1 MFPWRYGA
9 VCLIL
14 ALQAGVSR
22 AADEGKS
29 SERRSVY
36 SGAPVELTKAPNGA
50 IVNKAIFDNADLT
63 RHSGETTY
71 KLLDGVHIMADTP
84 YVSAFIEGTDGV
96 IVWDTGF
103 GKADGVYYRNE
114 IRKVTQKPIKA
125 VIYSSSHAVLG
136 TSTLIAGET
145 GVKII
150 GRESLRAAVPAGGAE
165 DAFAEAEPIRSAR
178 NAERIEMLLPRQGQ
192 DAAYGFAPAIRE
204 NGFVP
209 IDTPITQDGQ
219 EMTIA
224 GMRVQ
229 FFTRGSVGD
238 DVTLLVWLP
247 DKKLALASVLL
258 PMMPSFY
265 APDGTGFRDPRRWAE
280 AAAAIR
286 DLAPDYL
293 INQYGVP
300 LTGKEKI
307 RRALNDYIDFCNLV
321 MDQTLRGILHGRG
334 PEDLRDFVQLPPH
347 LLQSPWLFESYGLLQ
362 WNPPYI
368 MNRALGWWDGDAASL
383 VRPAPK
389 EISERLV
396 PALGGRAKVL
406 ALARKAGDEKQYA
419 WALELVNYVYR
430 IDPQDAAARKLK
442 AELLRRSAQAST
454 SMLARS
460 IMLSQALALEEK
472 IRLPRLIAPEASE
485 IAADPAKFVRMY
497 RVRIDPIKAKDADS
511 VVQFTFTDG
520 RKQSVAMHIRHG
532 VVEYVE
538 NPAGYYRPADLIIE
552 LSGDAW
558 AKLYR
563 NEATL
568 SDLVKARRVKVT
580 GDAGKADAQLAF
592 FDSFDAERNQLV
604 PSAH

>member
-1 MFPWRYGA
+1 MFHWRHR
-9 VCLIL
+9 VCLVL
-14 ALQAGVSR
+14 VLQAGMSG
-22 AADEGKS
+22 AADDARS
-29 SERRSVY
+29 SARTSVY
-36 SGAPVELTKAPNGA
+36 AGAPVEHMKAPNGA
-50 IVNKAIFDNADLT
+50 IVNKAIFDNADLV

-84 YVSAFIEGTDGV
+84 YVSAFIEGPDGV

-103 GKADGVYYRNE
+103 GKADGTYYKSE
-114 IRKVTQKPIKA
+114 IRKITQKPIKA
-125 VIYSSSHAVLG
+125 VIYSSSHPVLG
-136 TSTLIAGET
+136 TSALIAGEA

-150 GRESLRAAVPAGGAE
+150 GREPQRGAVPVGGAE
-165 DAFAEAEPIRSAR
+165 DAFVEADPVRAAR
-178 NAERIEMLLPRQGQ
+178 NLERIEMLLPRQGQ
-192 DAAYGFAPAIRE
+192 DAAYGFSPAIRE
-204 NGFVP
+204 SGFVP
-209 IDTPITQDGQ
+209 VDTPITQDGQ
-219 EMTIA
+219 EMTI
-224 GMRVQ
+224 GGVRLQ
-229 FFTRGSVGD
+229 FFMRGSAGD
-238 DVTLLVWLP
+238 DGTLLVWLP

-265 APDGTGFRDPRRWAE
+265 TPDGAGFRDPRRWAE
-280 AAAAIR
+280 SVAAIR

-293 INQYGVP
+293 INQYGIP

-321 MDQTLRGILHGRG
+321 MDQTLRGILHGKG
-334 PEDLRDFVQLPPH
+334 PEDLRDFVQLPPQ

-362 WNPPYI
+362 WSAPYI

-383 VRPAPK
+383 IRPAPS
-389 EISERLV
+389 EIAEKLV
-396 PALGGRAKVL
+396 SALGGRAKVL

-419 WALELVNYVYR
+419 WALELANYVYR
-430 IDPQDAAARKLK
+430 VDPHDAAARKLK

-472 IRLPRLIAPEASE
+472 IRLPRLVAPEASE

-497 RVRIDPIKAKDADS
+497 RVRIDPMKAKNVDS
-511 VVQFTFTDG
+511 VVQFSFTDG
-520 RKQSVAMHIRHG
+520 KKQSVAMHIRHG
-532 VVEYVE
+532 VVEYIE
-538 NPAGYYRPADLIIE
+538 NPGGYYRRADLILE

-568 SDLVKARRVKVT
+568 SDLVKAGRVKVT
-580 GDAGKADAQLAF
+580 GDSGKADAQLAL
-592 FDSFDAERNQLV
+592 FDSFDPEKNQLV
-604 PSAH
+604 PPAR